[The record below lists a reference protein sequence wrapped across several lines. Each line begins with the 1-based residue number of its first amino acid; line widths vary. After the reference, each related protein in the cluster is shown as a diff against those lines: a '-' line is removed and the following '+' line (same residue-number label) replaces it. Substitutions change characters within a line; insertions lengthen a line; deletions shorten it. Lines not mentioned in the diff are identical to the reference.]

1 MISLT
6 RLDNYLIKSTCSF
19 PFNLIKFP
27 FYEPFLHINI
37 HFMIATNVT
46 HDCSTY
52 FQQYFSKAGLTPVE
66 DIDDKITYSD
76 LEGNKDK

>member
-1 MISLT
+1 
-6 RLDNYLIKSTCSF
+6 
-19 PFNLIKFP
+19 
-27 FYEPFLHINI
+27 
-37 HFMIATNVT
+37 MIATNVT